1 MKTFK
6 LAQKTF
12 LTIVISTFFGNTVIA
27 KTIDVSKSKKD
38 VLVMARVIE
47 TSLEASNNNFP
58 GTAHI
63 SGTYLADQGYLFSIQ
78 LNGIS
83 SFGIPGLAS
92 WDRGRLE
99 LDIPELITEV
109 LATIETNKT
118 LTVAPE
124 SIIST
129 VDSLYADED
138 LQETLKELREKQ
150 RDIRRED
157 YQLRRDIRKEESES
171 ERENL
176 EKKLD
181 SNRQLLKEYTQ
192 EYSDS
197 LAFYKTKRTNRR
209 VEKSTDATNAI
220 FSTICDYGQTM
231 RALKKD
237 EKVTLMIKGGLG
249 EDGTKATQVYVINQ
263 GDLKKCSDS
272 LNLKK
277 NAIHYSL

>member
-1 MKTFK
+1 MKKFK
-6 LAQKTF
+6 LAKKTF
-12 LTIVISTFFGNTVIA
+12 LAIVISTFLGSTGIA
-27 KTIDVSKSKKD
+27 ETIDVSKSKKD
-38 VLVMARVIE
+38 ILVMARVIE
-47 TSLEASNNNFP
+47 TSLEASNSNFP
-58 GTAHI
+58 GTPRI
-63 SGTYLADQGYLFSIQ
+63 SGTYLAHQGYLFNIQ

-83 SFGIPGLAS
+83 SFGFPGIAS

-99 LDIPELITEV
+99 LDLPELITEV
-109 LATIETNKT
+109 LATIDTKETLN
-118 LTVAPE
+118 VAPE

-138 LQETLKELREKQ
+138 LQETLKVLREKQ

-157 YQLRRDIRKEESES
+157 YQLHRDIRKTEAES
-171 ERENL
+171 ERNDL
-176 EKKLD
+176 EKKLE
-181 SNRQLLKEYTQ
+181 SNRQLLKKYTQ

-197 LAFYKTKRTNRR
+197 LASFKTERTSRR
-209 VEKSTDATNAI
+209 VKKSTDATNAI

-231 RALKKD
+231 RALKKN

-263 GDLKKCSDS
+263 ADLKKCSDS
-272 LNLKK
+272 VKLKK